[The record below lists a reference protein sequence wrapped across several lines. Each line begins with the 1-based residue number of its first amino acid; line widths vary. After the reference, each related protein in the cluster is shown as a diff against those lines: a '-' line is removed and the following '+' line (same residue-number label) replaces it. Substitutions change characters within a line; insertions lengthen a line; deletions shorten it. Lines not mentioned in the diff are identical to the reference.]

1 VSQPYNRAAI
11 VPAPIEPDK
20 RLKNWWVE
28 NPWLIAANGKSL
40 SGYERNR
47 VFLNRG
53 GADFFDISGLTEAD
67 SKADGRGVVVIDF
80 NHDGM
85 EDLLVRHV
93 GGGPVKV
100 YENRF
105 PKSNWLTVAL
115 RGTTSNSQGIGAR
128 LTATVGGRQIV
139 RELYPNNGFLGQNAA
154 QVHFGLS
161 NAEKIDKL
169 TILWP
174 SGTTQEFKD
183 LSTNRRVR
191 ITEDNAEPE
200 TVWTAKP

>member
-1 VSQPYNRAAI
+1 MSQPYNRSAI
-11 VPAPIEPDK
+11 IPAPIEPDK
-20 RLKNWWVE
+20 RLNNWWVE

-47 VFLNRG
+47 VFLNHG
-53 GADFFDISGLTEAD
+53 GKDFFDISGLTEAD
-67 SKADGRGVVVIDF
+67 SKADGRGVVTIDF

-115 RGTTSNSQGIGAR
+115 RGTRSNSQGIGAR
-128 LTATVGGRQIV
+128 LTAEVDGRKLV

-154 QVHFGLS
+154 QVHFGLGKS
-161 NAEKIDKL
+161 EKIDKL
-169 TILWP
+169 TIRWP
-174 SGTTQEFKD
+174 SGTVQNLNNVEV
-183 LSTNRRVR
+183 NRRVR
-191 ITEDNAEPE
+191 VTEENEAPE
-200 TVWTAKP
+200 TLWSTMP